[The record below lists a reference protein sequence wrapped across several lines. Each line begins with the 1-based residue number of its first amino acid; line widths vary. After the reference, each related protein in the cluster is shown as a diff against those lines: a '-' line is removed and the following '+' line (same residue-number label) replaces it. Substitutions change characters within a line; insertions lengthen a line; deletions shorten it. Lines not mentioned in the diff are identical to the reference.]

1 MGHVLRMENTR
12 TPKTALRLTPPRRRS
27 RGRPK
32 TTWRRSVDTK
42 LKEINLTWGEAEK
55 IAKKREEWKGIFK
68 RPYVPPGPKRIK

>member
-42 LKEINLTWGEAEK
+42 LKEINLIWGEAEK
-55 IAKKREEWKGIFK
+55 IAKNREEWKGIVQAALCPI
-68 RPYVPPGPKRIK
+68 RAEED